1 MLPIDVRCRIFGRN
15 SVAGVCS
22 GVSVRLG
29 RGKFWATFGQ
39 LLDNDTLTLHKS
51 CASIATRTWKLRSPP
66 PLRNSNASVG
76 LELCS

>member
-22 GVSVRLG
+22 GVSVRPG
-29 RGKFWATFGQ
+29 RGNVWATLRQ
-39 LLDNDTLTLHKS
+39 RLDNYTLTVHKR
-51 CASIATRTWKLRSPP
+51 CASFATRTWKLRSPAP
-66 PLRNSNASVG
+66 FRNSNASVG